1 MRCCDG
7 HQLDRSSQ
15 TLWLGFCCGHS
26 WYAAK
31 CLLVQLLPLAARDRD
46 AKALI
51 VIHGFHA
58 GTVLRDMVRKELKS
72 PFIKERRPGIT
83 DGQTILVLN
92 KKKQGP
98 YL

>member
-1 MRCCDG
+1 MAINWTDRVKRYGLDLAVDIHGMRA
-7 HQLDRSSQ
+7 
-15 TLWLGFCCGHS
+15 
-26 WYAAK
+26 YAAK
-31 CLLVQLLPLAARDRD
+31 CLLVQLLPQAARDRD

-58 GTVLRDMVRKELKS
+58 GTVLRDMVRKELRS
-72 PFIKERRPGIT
+72 PFIKERRPGMT